1 QESGS
6 GECLDVRIQAA
17 LVTSSLVLVDDA
29 LVGHAVND
37 RYGGGVGSVGLAEAL
52 GVERLGHVLDVG
64 TDHGAQAGVMATTLL
79 SLFRAFFGRRCIGHR
94 QAPRKNWGIWQTNKA
109 ANHADP
115 GGPCQAR
122 SPGSFRAGK
131 ACLGPDRCFLG
142 EPALHSPASSGK
154 CRNGRQSRPMNLLK
168 SLARVSSATMLS
180 RILGFVRDTIM
191 ARIFGA
197 GVAADAFVV
206 AFKLPNL
213 LRRIFAEGA
222 FSQAFVPIL
231 AEYKNQRGEEAARL
245 FLAYVAGLLTLVLAL
260 VTLV

>member
-1 QESGS
+1 
-6 GECLDVRIQAA
+6 IW
-17 LVTSSLVLVDDA
+17 
-29 LVGHAVND
+29 
-37 RYGGGVGSVGLAEAL
+37 GLRQR
-52 GVERLGHVLDVG
+52 VEPAD
-64 TDHGAQAGVMATTLL
+64 
-79 SLFRAFFGRRCIGHR
+79 
-94 QAPRKNWGIWQTNKA
+94 
-109 ANHADP
+109 HADP
-115 GGPCQAR
+115 GGRREAR

-222 FSQAFVPIL
+222 F
-231 AEYKNQRGEEAARL
+231 
-245 FLAYVAGLLTLVLAL
+245 
-260 VTLV
+260 